1 MQLETRWFGQAGSAS
16 GKRVKIRLS
25 VSALALFLA
34 CASPEVGE
42 EAAPSP
48 EKAPAAKAEAGAAAP
63 APPPAEAEAVA
74 AEPDPVPAEPASR
87 RLTEDARAQMIE
99 ILSRESDG
107 ERRIWIAVT
116 AGQAEPIALRSQ
128 FRAMFEE
135 AGIGVEE
142 VDLRGLRLKP
152 GLRVLIAEE
161 SFPLWVSTFLEAFDA
176 SGLEIPS
183 ASGYRPY
190 YRDMIEKNPNWPGL
204 PMSDEADILLVVGPE
219 AQAE

>member
-1 MQLETRWFGQAGSAS
+1 MNT
-16 GKRVKIRLS
+16 RLS

-48 EKAPAAKAEAGAAAP
+48 EKAPAVDAEAGAVAP

-176 SGLEIPS
+176 TEHARTLTKDELRQV
-183 ASGYRPY
+183 AQV
-190 YRDMIEKNPNWPGL
+190 IERAESRSFMLQQLVMLAK
-204 PMSDEADILLVVGPE
+204 SDGVENPE
-219 AQAE
+219 AEVLAEGRAVRHQRIR

>member
-48 EKAPAAKAEAGAAAP
+48 EKAPAAEAEAGAAAHAPLP
-63 APPPAEAEAVA
+63 ADAEPVA
-74 AEPDPVPAEPASR
+74 AEPDPVPAEPTSR

-161 SFPLWVSTFLEAFDA
+161 AFPLWVSTFLEAFDA

-190 YRDMIEKNPNWPGL
+190 YRDMMEKNPNWPGL
-204 PMSDEADILLVVGPE
+204 PMSDEADILLVIGPE
-219 AQAE
+219 PQEE

>member
-1 MQLETRWFGQAGSAS
+1 MNT
-16 GKRVKIRLS
+16 RLS

-48 EKAPAAKAEAGAAAP
+48 EKAPAVDAEAGAVAP
-63 APPPAEAEAVA
+63 APPPAEAEPVA
-74 AEPDPVPAEPASR
+74 AEPDPVPDEPASR

-190 YRDMIEKNPNWPGL
+190 YREMMEKNPNWPGL
-204 PMSDEADILLVVGPE
+204 PMSDEADILLVIGPE